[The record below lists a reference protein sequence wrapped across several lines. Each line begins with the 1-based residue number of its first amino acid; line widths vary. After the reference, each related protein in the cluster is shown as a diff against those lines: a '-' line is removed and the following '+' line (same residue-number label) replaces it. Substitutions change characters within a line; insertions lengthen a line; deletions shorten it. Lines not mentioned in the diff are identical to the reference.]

1 MTFKGII
8 TALVT
13 PFKDGKIDLNA
24 FEKLIDKQVAAGVD
38 GVVIGGSTG
47 EGSSLLEEEAHEL
60 LSSALK
66 FAAGKVK
73 IIAAITAVST
83 LEAVKKAQDLCK
95 FDIDGIMCTAPHYV
109 RPEQQGLVLHYKAIS
124 EAASVPLMVYIH
136 PGRTGC
142 DFSDETLLKIAG
154 FKNID
159 AVKDATSDIEKP
171 LRILPKVKNFNMMI
185 GDDSRMLAYNAHG
198 GLGCVSVTANIF
210 PKIMKKID
218 TLWRVGKIIE
228 ARNLQQKLMPFF
240 SSISAESNPIG
251 IKYAVFK
258 AGLCGSEIRLPLTV
272 AKSETHASID
282 KTLEELLLVENNV

>member
-1 MTFKGII
+1 MIFKGII
-8 TALVT
+8 TALIT
-13 PFKDGKIDLNA
+13 PFKNDKIDLGSL
-24 FEKLIDKQVAAGVD
+24 EKLIDKQVAAGVD

-47 EGSSLLEEEAHEL
+47 EGSSLSEDEQHEL
-60 LSSALK
+60 LAAALK
-66 FAAGKVK
+66 FAVRRVK

-83 LEAVKKAQDLCK
+83 TEAVKKVQDLCK

-109 RPEQQGLVLHYKAIS
+109 RPEQQGLILHYEAIS
-124 EAASVPLMVYIH
+124 KASSVPLMVYIH

-142 DFSDETLLKIAG
+142 DFSDKTLLEIAS
-154 FKNID
+154 FKNIE

-198 GLGCVSVTANIF
+198 GAGCVSVTANIF
-210 PKIMKKID
+210 PKILKKID
-218 TLWRVGKIIE
+218 ILWRQGKIVE
-228 ARNLQQKLMPFF
+228 ARDLQQKLMPFF
-240 SSISAESNPIG
+240 ASISAESNPIG

-272 AKSETHASID
+272 AKPDTHAAIA
-282 KTLEELLLVENNV
+282 KALEELLTVENNV

>member
-1 MTFKGII
+1 MIFKGII
-8 TALVT
+8 TALIT
-13 PFKDGKIDLNA
+13 PFKDGKIDLKA
-24 FEKLIDKQVAAGVD
+24 LEKLIGKQAAAGVD

-47 EGSSLLEEEAHEL
+47 EGSSLSEEEQHEL
-60 LSSALK
+60 LSAALK

-83 LEAVKKAQDLCK
+83 LEAVKKVQDLCK

-109 RPEQQGLVLHYKAIS
+109 KPEQQGLVLHYKAIS
-124 EAASVPLMVYIH
+124 EASSVPLMVYIH

-142 DFSDETLLKIAG
+142 DFSDKTLLEIAG
-154 FKNID
+154 FDNIV

-171 LRILPKVKNFNMMI
+171 LRILSKVKNFNMMI

-210 PKIMKKID
+210 PKILKKID
-218 TLWRVGKIIE
+218 TLWQAGKVIE
-228 ARNLQQKLMPFF
+228 ARDLQQKLMPFF
-240 SSISAESNPIG
+240 ASISAESNPIG

-258 AGLCGSEIRLPLTV
+258 AGLCGSEIRLPLTM
-272 AKSETHASID
+272 AKSETHAAID
-282 KTLEELLLVENNV
+282 KALEELLVLENNV